1 MIRVLIMIV
10 SWAFLTVPINLGS
23 HEDLDDSGQNT
34 QTAEKAEEIL
44 AQLSELFPKGT
55 DIDLRQS
62 PIDHLYT
69 VRVGSQVFYVS
80 GDGRHLISGD
90 LYDTAS
96 NENITELERQNVR
109 LDYINLINPK
119 SMITFSPSDYQ
130 HTVTIFTDID
140 CGYCRKFHQEIEGV
154 MEEGI
159 RVQYISFPRGGPE
172 SDSWYKAQKVW
183 CSENRQQAI
192 TQAKQGKELLNDLC
206 SSDPV
211 QEHYNLGLKFNV
223 RGTPTMLTDKG
234 EIIVG
239 YMSAARLRERLDN
252 P

>member
-10 SWAFLTVPINLGS
+10 SSAFLTGPINLGS

-80 GDGRHLISGD
+80 GDGKHLISGD

-109 LDYINLINPK
+109 LDYIHSINPK

-140 CGYCRKFHQEIEGV
+140 CGYCRKFHQEIEEV

-192 TQAKQGKELLNDLC
+192 TQAKQGKELSNDLC

-223 RGTPTMLTDKG
+223 QGTPTLLTDKG

-239 YMSAARLRERLDN
+239 YMPAASLRERLDN

>member
-10 SWAFLTVPINLGS
+10 SWAFLTGPINLGS
-23 HEDLDDSGQNT
+23 HEDLDDSGQKT

-96 NENITELERQNVR
+96 NENTTELERQNVR

-119 SMITFSPSDYQ
+119 SMITFSPSSN
-130 HTVTIFTDID
+130 
-140 CGYCRKFHQEIEGV
+140 GV
-154 MEEGI
+154 LP
-159 RVQYISFPRGGPE
+159 S
-172 SDSWYKAQKVW
+172 
-183 CSENRQQAI
+183 
-192 TQAKQGKELLNDLC
+192 T
-206 SSDPV
+206 
-211 QEHYNLGLKFNV
+211 
-223 RGTPTMLTDKG
+223 TMT
-234 EIIVG
+234 
-239 YMSAARLRERLDN
+239 S
-252 P
+252 